1 MPEVPAQIV
10 VRLSEPQ
17 RAALGTV
24 LQSLATPHRIPP
36 SVSEAVRASIVSA
49 AQQLATIGTLSGAL
63 PL

>member
-17 RAALGTV
+17 RVALGAV
-24 LQSLATPHRIPP
+24 LQSLATPHRVPP

>member
-1 MPEVPAQIV
+1 MPKVPTQIV
-10 VRLSEPQ
+10 VRLNDSQ
-17 RAALGTV
+17 RTALGTV

-49 AQQLATIGTLSGAL
+49 AQQLATIGTLSGVL